1 MARRSHLFRCMALA
15 IMLLASSEIV
25 FCAQCSPESCIFSHN
40 HHSSR
45 TSSQSGDECLCCCG
59 HLLIRSAVHIEPV
72 TLVTLTAQPEPAH
85 VTIERHAAVYHPPRA
100 IAL

>member
-1 MARRSHLFRCMALA
+1 MALA
-15 IMLLASSEIV
+15 ILLLAGSEIV

-40 HHSSR
+40 HHTSR

-72 TLVTLTAQPEPAH
+72 TRITLTAEPEPAH

-100 IAL
+100 LAL